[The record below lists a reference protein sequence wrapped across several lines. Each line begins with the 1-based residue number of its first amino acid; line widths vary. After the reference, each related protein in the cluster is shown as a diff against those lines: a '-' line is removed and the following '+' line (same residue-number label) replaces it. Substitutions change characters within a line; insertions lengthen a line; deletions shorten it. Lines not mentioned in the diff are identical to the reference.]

1 MSDPEINNLLLALEN
16 ETNSSIMNMTTSKI
30 KTIKN
35 NMLQKLGLSR
45 EELKEM
51 HKKLKNYRY
60 CSDMQDVQ
68 YGYYIRWIS
77 LKNPEHI
84 KLTNGGII
92 IDIDIIN
99 NCVQLRIKNNMN
111 RIFQIKLDECY
122 IFQKITP
129 QEQVILGVLDYLDK

>member
-1 MSDPEINNLLLALEN
+1 MSDQEINKLLLALEN
-16 ETNSSIMNMTTSKI
+16 ESNSSIMNMTTSKI

-35 NMLQKLGLSR
+35 NMLQKLGLER
-45 EELKEM
+45 EELKTI
-51 HKKLKNYRY
+51 HKKLKHYRY

-77 LKNPEHI
+77 LKNPDNI
-84 KLTNGGII
+84 KLTNGGLI